1 LPNAAAAADL
11 LLAGVESTTRLVR
24 DAHAAISGA
33 AFAAIGL
40 VPPLR
45 RPARI
50 VMRVERGIAGAV
62 YASIGGIAAGAATI
76 ARARQTATLAANG
89 MTRRHAVSERAGC
102 RGDVV
107 RGVLNG
113 AVGDVLVRRGNALA
127 IEMALLHRGQA
138 LAPPAAAALP
148 REVKSAT
155 RICVFVHGLCCTER
169 LWLPRER
176 EGSATGEA
184 RAPVSFGARLE
195 RDLGHLPL
203 YLRYNSGLPVA
214 VNAGALAALLE
225 ELHAASA
232 NACGQLVLVGHSMGG
247 LVVQLAAAAGLA
259 AGHRWSE
266 RLTHVVCLGTPHRAA
281 PLERAARRV
290 SRLLE
295 ALDAPGTVIPAR
307 LLAIR
312 SAGVRDL
319 GQDWAVAAAPGV
331 RRLAGAATAD
341 TAHRL
346 GLLVG
351 DGLVAVASALGDAPP
366 TATAVVG
373 GVSHLALAWHPDV
386 YERLRTW
393 LSES

>member
-1 LPNAAAAADL
+1 M
-11 LLAGVESTTRLVR
+11 TRLVR
-24 DAHAAISGA
+24 DAHAGISRA

-50 VMRVERGIAGAV
+50 VEQVERGIAGAV

-76 ARARQTATLAANG
+76 VRSRQTATFAG
-89 MTRRHAVSERAGC
+89 DGTRPHHRERAGS

-107 RGVLNG
+107 RGALNG
-113 AVGDVLVRRGNALA
+113 AVGDVLVRRRNALA

-138 LAPPAAAALP
+138 LALPAADLP
-148 REVKSAT
+148 GEVKSAA

-169 LWLPRER
+169 SWLPREH

-195 RDLGHLPL
+195 RDLGYLPL
-203 YLRYNSGLPVA
+203 YLRFNSGLPVA
-214 VNAGALAALLE
+214 DNARTLAALLE
-225 ELHAASA
+225 ELHAAAGNASA
-232 NACGQLVLVGHSMGG
+232 QLVLVGHSMGG
-247 LVVQLAAAAGLA
+247 LVAQLAATAGLA
-259 AGHRWSE
+259 AGHRWRE
-266 RLTHVVCLGTPHRAA
+266 RLTHVICLGTPHRAA
-281 PLERAARRV
+281 PLERAAWRA
-290 SRLLE
+290 SGLLD
-295 ALDAPGTVIPAR
+295 ALDLPGTVIPAR

-331 RRLAGAATAD
+331 RRLAGTATAD
-341 TAHRL
+341 AAHPL

-351 DGLVAVASALGDAPP
+351 DGIVAVASALGDAPP
-366 TATAVVG
+366 PTTAVIG

-386 YERLRTW
+386 YERLRAW
-393 LSES
+393 LCES